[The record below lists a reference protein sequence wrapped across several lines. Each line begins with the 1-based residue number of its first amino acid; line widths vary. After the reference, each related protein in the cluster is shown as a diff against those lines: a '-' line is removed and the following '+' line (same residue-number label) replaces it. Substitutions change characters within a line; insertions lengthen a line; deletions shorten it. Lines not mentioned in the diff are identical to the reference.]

1 MHHSTGNAPSAQ
13 HTRAL
18 QQDVVLGCTRKERR
32 TDRDLSWY
40 MRLPPFVEKQQ
51 SSKSSEQAPASPG
64 MRSQVRRK
72 GSARSQALSGE
83 GPAPLP
89 PREGGLRHHTK
100 TWWWALRSEAAAPR
114 SAELR
119 KTRGKVVGEQP
130 GQQRVLQ
137 QGADCIVPLV
147 LLLPAR
153 AALAHGTRCETPLCS
168 SGAYPSF
175 CPNAGASCSRQ
186 AGHPPGDRRAP
197 QPEKGEEER
206 SQAAARAPCSSVRTT
221 IGSEG
226 HTRAHTHTHTD
237 TVQLI
242 QVSFGCR

>member
-40 MRLPPFVEKQQ
+40 MRLLPFVEKQQ

-89 PREGGLRHHTK
+89 QGRGSP
-100 TWWWALRSEAAAPR
+100 APHKN
-114 SAELR
+114 L
-119 KTRGKVVGEQP
+119 VVGTE
-130 GQQRVLQ
+130 
-137 QGADCIVPLV
+137 I
-147 LLLPAR
+147 
-153 AALAHGTRCETPLCS
+153 
-168 SGAYPSF
+168 
-175 CPNAGASCSRQ
+175 
-186 AGHPPGDRRAP
+186 
-197 QPEKGEEER
+197 
-206 SQAAARAPCSSVRTT
+206 
-221 IGSEG
+221 
-226 HTRAHTHTHTD
+226 
-237 TVQLI
+237 
-242 QVSFGCR
+242 

>member
-89 PREGGLRHHTK
+89 PREGVSGTTQKPGGGHRDLRLRHPDQQSSEK
-100 TWWWALRSEAAAPR
+100 PEERWWENSRVSNVSSSRALTALCHSSSSCLHGQRWRTAPAARRCSAP
-114 SAELR
+114 LGL
-119 KTRGKVVGEQP
+119 T
-130 GQQRVLQ
+130 
-137 QGADCIVPLV
+137 
-147 LLLPAR
+147 
-153 AALAHGTRCETPLCS
+153 
-168 SGAYPSF
+168 PSF

>member
-40 MRLPPFVEKQQ
+40 MRLPPFVEN
-51 SSKSSEQAPASPG
+51 SKAPRAASKHLQAQGCAPRSEGKGQPG
-64 MRSQVRRK
+64 AKLCLGRVLHLCPK
-72 GSARSQALSGE
+72 G
-83 GPAPLP
+83 
-89 PREGGLRHHTK
+89 GGLRHHTK

-119 KTRGKVVGEQP
+119 KTRGKVVGERP

-168 SGAYPSF
+168 SGTHPQLLPQRWGELLA
-175 CPNAGASCSRQ
+175 AGWTPT
-186 AGHPPGDRRAP
+186 G
-197 QPEKGEEER
+197 
-206 SQAAARAPCSSVRTT
+206 
-221 IGSEG
+221 
-226 HTRAHTHTHTD
+226 
-237 TVQLI
+237 
-242 QVSFGCR
+242 